1 MNVGLL
7 LLMFIGGL
15 AGVLSTLYLLI
26 SLPIVII
33 QKIYR
38 KIRFGISIMNKKRF
52 RPRTYR
58 RAGILPEPCFRRSAA
73 S

>member
-1 MNVGLL
+1 
-7 LLMFIGGL
+7 MFIGGL

-38 KIRFGISIMNKKRF
+38 KIRFGISIMN
-52 RPRTYR
+52 
-58 RAGILPEPCFRRSAA
+58 
-73 S
+73 

>member
-7 LLMFIGGL
+7 LLMLIGGL

-38 KIRFGISIMNKKRF
+38 KIRFGISIMN
-52 RPRTYR
+52 
-58 RAGILPEPCFRRSAA
+58 
-73 S
+73 